1 MSCSAR
7 LPVYL
12 LFVAAFFEKHQGLI
26 LMSVYAIGIL
36 FAILTALLLNKTIFK
51 GLSEQFVMELPPYRV
66 PTARNTMIHMW
77 DKSVQ
82 YLQKMATVI
91 LVASIIIWALE
102 YFPRSCEEAELI
114 AHKIE
119 LVEADTNIPET
130 EKTAAIE
137 KLQYEQG
144 AVLNEN
150 SYIGRFGHLIEP
162 IVRPCGFDWRMGVS
176 LTTGIAAKE
185 VVVSTLAV
193 LFQTSEEDGTKLVDK
208 VRTQVWTDGPRKGE
222 LLFTP
227 LVAFGFMLFVLLSTP
242 CFATIAAVRRES
254 GWRGVL
260 FTVFYNTG
268 IAWLVSFLV
277 YQLGNL
283 F

>member
-1 MSCSAR
+1 
-7 LPVYL
+7 
-12 LFVAAFFEKHQGLI
+12 
-26 LMSVYAIGIL
+26 
-36 FAILTALLLNKTIFK
+36 
-51 GLSEQFVMELPPYRV
+51 MELPPYRV
-66 PTARNTMIHMW
+66 PTTRNTLIHMW

-102 YFPRSCEEAELI
+102 YFPRHSEKTDMI
-114 AHKIE
+114 AQEIE
-119 LVEADTNIPET
+119 LVEARTDISEE
-130 EKTAAIE
+130 EKSATIKQLEYEHGAA
-137 KLQYEQG
+137 
-144 AVLNEN
+144 LNEN

-162 IVRPCGFDWRMGVS
+162 LVRPCGFDWRMGVS

-193 LFQTSEEDGTKLVDK
+193 LFQTSEEDGAKLVDK
-208 VRTQVWTDGPRKGE
+208 VRTQTWTDGPRKGE

-242 CFATIAAVRRES
+242 CFATIAAVRREA
-254 GWRGVL
+254 GWKGVL

-268 IAWLVSFLV
+268 VAWIVSFLV
-277 YQLGNL
+277 YQIGSL